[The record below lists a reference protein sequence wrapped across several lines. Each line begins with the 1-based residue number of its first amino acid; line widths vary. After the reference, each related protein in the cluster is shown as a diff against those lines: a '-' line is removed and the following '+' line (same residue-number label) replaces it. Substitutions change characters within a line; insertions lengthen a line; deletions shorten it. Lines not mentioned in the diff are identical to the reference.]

1 MIMGRKRITQVID
14 ALQALGIRADRGY
27 PGTGMP
33 YPDAPVVAVSLQ
45 EQTRERFTLAVRIY
59 CTAPQGGIFCEDRAM
74 DMVPVLEN
82 LGADCTVG
90 ACGFDGKSGLFSV
103 CVQARWNTASAE

>member
-1 MIMGRKRITQVID
+1 MGKQRILAVIA
-14 ALQALGIRADRGY
+14 ALQSAGFRAERGY
-27 PGTGMP
+27 PGKGMP

-59 CTAPQGGIFCEDRAM
+59 CAAPQGGIFCEDRAM

>member
-1 MIMGRKRITQVID
+1 MGKQRILAVIA
-14 ALQALGIRADRGY
+14 ALQSAGFRAERGY
-27 PGTGMP
+27 PGKGMP

-59 CTAPQGGIFCEDRAM
+59 SAVPQGGIFCEDRAM

-82 LGADCTVG
+82 YTVDRLEYPKTCEAYALRTGFCPSIPDC
-90 ACGFDGKSGLFSV
+90 
-103 CVQARWNTASAE
+103 EP

>member
-1 MIMGRKRITQVID
+1 MGKQRILAVIS
-14 ALQALGIRADRGY
+14 ALQSAGFRAERGY
-27 PGTGMP
+27 PGKGMP

-45 EQTRERFTLAVRIY
+45 ESSPERFILAVRIY
-59 CTAPQGGIFCEDRAM
+59 CTVEQGGILCEDLSL
-74 DMVPVLEN
+74 DMVPVLQT

-90 ACGFDGKSGLFSV
+90 QCSFDGKSGLFSV

>member
-1 MIMGRKRITQVID
+1 MGKQRILAVIA
-14 ALQALGIRADRGY
+14 ALQSAGFRAERGY
-27 PGTGMP
+27 PGKGMP

-59 CTAPQGGIFCEDRAM
+59 CAVPQGGIFCEDRAM

-90 ACGFDGKSGLFSV
+90 A
-103 CVQARWNTASAE
+103 

>member
-1 MIMGRKRITQVID
+1 MGKQRILSVIE
-14 ALQALGIRADRGY
+14 ALKSAGFRAERGY
-27 PGTGMP
+27 PGNGMP

-45 EQTRERFTLAVRIY
+45 EQTRERFILAVRIY

-90 ACGFDGKSGLFSV
+90 PCSFNGKSGLFSL
-103 CVQARWNTASAE
+103 CVQAEWHTASAE